1 MLGTE
6 AAAVF
11 DELTRKHITE
21 GLNTWPDTFRNGQ
34 FVPAVEYLR
43 AARVRT
49 KLMRGDGRTDGGR
62 RPLRRLGPGPG
73 DHQPDRPPERC
84 LPDGIPRPRR
94 PPRPGS
100 VTLTGRLYDE
110 STLLAVAR
118 AFQQATGDHLRRPPL
133 EVYLAEEQN
142 GRNRKNPR
150 RRTRPGDGLARMM
163 PNVRAFSGVFPTCDQ
178 LRTTLCGW
186 DTSAT

>member
-49 KLMRGDGRTDGGR
+49 KLMRAMAERMAAVDLYVGSGQDLSITNLTGHPTVVFPMGFRDRNGRSM
-62 RPLRRLGPGPG
+62 
-73 DHQPDRPPERC
+73 
-84 LPDGIPRPRR
+84 
-94 PPRPGS
+94 PGS

-110 STLLAVAR
+110 TTLLAVAH
-118 AFQQATGDHLRRPPL
+118 AFQQATGDHLQAPAAGALIWP
-133 EVYLAEEQN
+133 
-142 GRNRKNPR
+142 RKR
-150 RRTRPGDGLARMM
+150 ATKQTRETEGQ
-163 PNVRAFSGVFPTCDQ
+163 RATG
-178 LRTTLCGW
+178 
-186 DTSAT
+186 